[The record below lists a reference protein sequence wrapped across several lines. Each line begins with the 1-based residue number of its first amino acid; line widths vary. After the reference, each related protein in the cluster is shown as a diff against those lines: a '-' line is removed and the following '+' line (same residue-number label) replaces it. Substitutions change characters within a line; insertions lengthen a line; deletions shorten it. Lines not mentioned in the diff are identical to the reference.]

1 MVNQQSN
8 VQVFPVA
15 ARMVLYLGMVLLP
28 LLAHL
33 EVAIH
38 ASRVSSRIAI
48 PAYNILLFVSMFL
61 CIIAPLFIRRGLVS
75 RVGSSILAFVVW
87 AVLHLGLGAI
97 MLTAAR

>member
-1 MVNQQSN
+1 MVSEQSN

-15 ARMVLYLGMVLLP
+15 ARVAFYSGIVLLP

-38 ASRVSSRIAI
+38 ASRVSSRFAI
-48 PAYNILLFVSMFL
+48 PAYNILLLVSLLL
-61 CIIAPLFIRRGLVS
+61 CVISPLFIRRGIAS
-75 RVGSSILAFVVW
+75 RVGSSILAFVVC

-97 MLTAAR
+97 MLTAAK